1 VNTDINKLE
10 PKSEENTETVV
21 VLNSN
26 LAIDA
31 VLNDKLDYTSVRL
44 LSDNQNKLIQLQKG
58 NNEKQR

>member
-1 VNTDINKLE
+1 MNTDINKLE